1 MPVTWLM
8 CRRRAVCVHTKSL
21 MSAISDGPGRIMRGI
36 FVRQAEN
43 LLLIL
48 VAFWA
53 GALWTTGF
61 IVAPTLFQLLPERAL
76 AGNVAG
82 HLFQSVH
89 WIAVV
94 AGGYVLL
101 FALLRHGRA
110 AFTKGAVWLAFTML
124 VIVAVGALGLQP
136 VIAEL
141 RPSLADNAEVRER
154 FSMLHGI
161 SSMLYALSSVLAVVL
176 LVKVRKLFD

>member
-1 MPVTWLM
+1 
-8 CRRRAVCVHTKSL
+8 
-21 MSAISDGPGRIMRGI
+21 MSGISNSPGRVARNILL
-36 FVRQAEN
+36 RQSEN

-48 VAFWA
+48 VAFWV

-61 IVAPTLFQLLPERAL
+61 IVAPALFQLLPEREL

-82 HLFQSVH
+82 HLFQAVH

-101 FALLRHGRA
+101 FALLRHGQA
-110 AFTKGAVWLAFTML
+110 AFRKGAVWLVLSML

-136 VIAEL
+136 IIAEL
-141 RPSLADNAEVRER
+141 RPSLANDPDMRER
-154 FSMLHGI
+154 FAMLHGA

-176 LVKVRKLFD
+176 MVKVRKLLD

>member
-1 MPVTWLM
+1 
-8 CRRRAVCVHTKSL
+8 
-21 MSAISDGPGRIMRGI
+21 MSVISDSPGRVARNIV
-36 FVRQAEN
+36 VRQSEN

-76 AGNVAG
+76 AGSVAG

-101 FALLRHGRA
+101 FALLRHGRE
-110 AFTKGAVWLAFTML
+110 AFTKSAVWLAFAML
-124 VIVAVGALGLQP
+124 VIVAIGALGLQP
-136 VIAEL
+136 IIAEL
-141 RPSLADNAEVRER
+141 RLSLADNAEVRER